1 MGRITFENFAGLDL
15 LVSTATLT
23 AVMGIIVL
31 AAVAIDLIDALYTAR
46 RTGEEIRSRILRKT
60 VAKLGEYWRVLATG
74 ALADTICVVADFY
87 RLPYTAIL
95 IALGLVSIELKSL
108 LEHARKRKSAIANLP
123 GHISD
128 TLQHLRK
135 E

>member
-1 MGRITFENFAGLDL
+1 MTFENFAGLSL
-15 LVSTATLT
+15 LVSTASMI

-31 AAVAIDLIDALYTAR
+31 AAVVIDLIDALYTAR
-46 RTGEEIRSRILRKT
+46 RIGEFIRSRILRKT

-74 ALADTICVVADFY
+74 ALADAICVAADFY

-95 IALGLVSIELKSL
+95 IALGLVGIELKSL
-108 LEHARKRKSAIANLP
+108 LEHARKRKSALADLP
-123 GHISD
+123 GHIRD
-128 TLQHLRK
+128 TLRQLQK